1 MGFILGRSIP
11 NFVFAVLL
19 QYIFAIKLQVLPIAK
34 WDGFVYTILPT
45 IALAMSPL
53 ADSARFIRTEMVE
66 VLHSDYVELAKAKGL
81 SRWEI
86 AFKHGL
92 RNSLIPLMTL
102 LGPLAVALMTGS
114 LVVENYETVADIPA
128 DEFLPL
134 QKNTEEEREQITA
147 PSLNFIQDS
156 WRRLK
161 KNKAAVIS
169 MVLLLVIILI
179 SVITIFVSPHDPTA
193 QNVAYINLPPRIPGI
208 NIDGLNGKAM
218 VGGELVDKYAQAN
231 VPSNVN
237 FFLGTDGLG
246 RDVLSR
252 LFMGT
257 RISLLIA
264 FIAALLDVTIGVAY
278 GLVSG
283 LLGGRVDNVMQRF
296 LEILSGIPNLVVMIL
311 MLVVFEPGI
320 FSIVAAMAITNWIP
334 MARIVRAQTMKL
346 KDQEYVLAGLTLG
359 ESRMKIAF
367 KHILPNISS
376 VIIIQM
382 MFSIPSAIFF
392 EAFLSFIG
400 LGLTPP
406 SASLGTML
414 SEGYKTFLYL
424 PYLLWIPAVT
434 LSVIMIGF
442 NLLADGLR
450 DAFDPKMKE

>member
-1 MGFILGRSIP
+1 M
-11 NFVFAVLL
+11 
-19 QYIFAIKLQVLPIAK
+19 
-34 WDGFVYTILPT
+34 
-45 IALAMSPL
+45 
-53 ADSARFIRTEMVE
+53 E
-66 VLHSDYVELAKAKGL
+66 
-81 SRWEI
+81 
-86 AFKHGL
+86 
-92 RNSLIPLMTL
+92 LIPKR
-102 LGPLAVALMTGS
+102 
-114 LVVENYETVADIPA
+114 YETIADIPT
-128 DEFLPL
+128 DKFLPL
-134 QKNTEEEREQITA
+134 QKNTEEEREQIAA

-161 KNKAAVIS
+161 KNKAAVVS
-169 MVLLLVIILI
+169 MILLSVIILI
-179 SVITIFVSPHDPTA
+179 SIVTIFVSPHNPTA
-193 QNVAYINLPPRIPGI
+193 QNIDYINLPPRIPGL

-231 VPSNVN
+231 VPANVN

-278 GLVSG
+278 GLISG
-283 LLGGRVDNVMQRF
+283 LLGGRIDNGMQRF

-334 MARIVRAQTMKL
+334 MARIVRAQTLKL
-346 KDQEYVLAGLTLG
+346 KDQEYVLAGMTLG
-359 ESRMKIAF
+359 ESKLKIAF

-414 SEGYKTFLYL
+414 SDGYKTFLYL
-424 PYLLWIPAVT
+424 PYLLWIPA
-434 LSVIMIGF
+434 
-442 NLLADGLR
+442 A
-450 DAFDPKMKE
+450 

>member
-1 MGFILGRSIP
+1 MEMKYPSI
-11 NFVFAVLL
+11 V
-19 QYIFAIKLQVLPIAK
+19 
-34 WDGFVYTILPT
+34 
-45 IALAMSPL
+45 
-53 ADSARFIRTEMVE
+53 
-66 VLHSDYVELAKAKGL
+66 
-81 SRWEI
+81 
-86 AFKHGL
+86 
-92 RNSLIPLMTL
+92 
-102 LGPLAVALMTGS
+102 
-114 LVVENYETVADIPA
+114 DIPA
-128 DEFLPL
+128 DEFQPL
-134 QKNTEEEREQITA
+134 QKNTEEEREEIAA
-147 PSLNFIQDS
+147 PSLNFLQDS

-161 KNKAAVIS
+161 KNKAAVVS
-169 MVLLLVIILI
+169 MIVLAIIILI
-179 SVITIFVSPHDPTA
+179 SIVTIFVSPHDPTA
-193 QNVAYINLPPRIPGI
+193 QNVEYINLPPRIPGI
-208 NIDGLNGKAM
+208 DINGLNGKAM

-231 VPSNVN
+231 VPANTN

-264 FIAALLDVTIGVAY
+264 FIAAILDVTIGVAY
-278 GLVSG
+278 GLISG
-283 LLGGRVDNVMQRF
+283 LLGGRVDNAMQRF

-346 KDQEYVLAGLTLG
+346 KDQEYVLAGMTLG
-359 ESRMKIAF
+359 ESKLKIAF

-414 SEGYKTFLYL
+414 SDGYKTFLYL
-424 PYLLWIPAVT
+424 PYLLWIPAAT
-434 LSVIMIGF
+434 LSVIMIAF

>member
-1 MGFILGRSIP
+1 M
-11 NFVFAVLL
+11 
-19 QYIFAIKLQVLPIAK
+19 
-34 WDGFVYTILPT
+34 
-45 IALAMSPL
+45 
-53 ADSARFIRTEMVE
+53 EM
-66 VLHSDYVELAKAKGL
+66 APK
-81 SRWEI
+81 R
-86 AFKHGL
+86 
-92 RNSLIPLMTL
+92 
-102 LGPLAVALMTGS
+102 
-114 LVVENYETVADIPA
+114 YETVADIPA

-169 MVLLLVIILI
+169 MFLLLVIILI
-179 SVITIFVSPHDPTA
+179 SVVTIFVSPHDPTA

-231 VPSNVN
+231 VPSNVS

-278 GLVSG
+278 GLISC
-283 LLGGRVDNVMQRF
+283 LLGGRVDNAMQRF
-296 LEILSGIPNLVVMIL
+296 LEILSGIPNLVMIL

-359 ESRMKIAF
+359 EIKNENCIQTYFA
-367 KHILPNISS
+367 NISS

-392 EAFLSFIG
+392 EAFLSFRFRSYASVSFIRNDVERRVQDI
-400 LGLTPP
+400 PV
-406 SASLGTML
+406 SA
-414 SEGYKTFLYL
+414 
-424 PYLLWIPAVT
+424 
-434 LSVIMIGF
+434 LSVMDSGSNFIGYHDW
-442 NLLADGLR
+442 L
-450 DAFDPKMKE
+450 